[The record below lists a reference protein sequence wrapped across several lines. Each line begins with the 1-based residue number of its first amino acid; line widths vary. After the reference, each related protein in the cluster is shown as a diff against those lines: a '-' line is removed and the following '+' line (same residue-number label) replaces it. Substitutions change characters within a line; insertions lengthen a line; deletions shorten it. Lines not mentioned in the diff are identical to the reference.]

1 MKDNDYRAIRF
12 VVDVKSEAGKFSV
25 TVTYE
30 SGVESRY
37 AADTLDD
44 VRTLARRHNV
54 EESMVLFRGDSR
66 ISIVE

>member
-30 SGVESRY
+30 SMVKFM
-37 AADTLDD
+37 ADNGLLQEAY
-44 VRTLARRHNV
+44 VLKRTGTG
-54 EESMVLFRGDSR
+54 S
-66 ISIVE
+66 